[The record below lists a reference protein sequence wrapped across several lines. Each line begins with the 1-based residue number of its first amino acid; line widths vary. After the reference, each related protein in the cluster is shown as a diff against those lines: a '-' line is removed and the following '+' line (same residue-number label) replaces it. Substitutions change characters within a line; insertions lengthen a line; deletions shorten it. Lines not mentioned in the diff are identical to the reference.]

1 MSLQWKIK
9 AFDALSVHELYDLL
23 RLRSEIFV
31 VEQNCVYLDLDGK
44 DKVALHLIGDMKV
57 K

>member
-23 RLRSEIFV
+23 RLRSEI
-31 VEQNCVYLDLDGK
+31 L
-44 DKVALHLIGDMKV
+44 
-57 K
+57 